1 MVLFYSNIICLSVYL
16 SVQVQPNHGR
26 RKQRERQ
33 GRFCSVRAKLVTALV
48 QRFVVTEEEH
58 HHQIR
63 DDPLDSSL
71 EAVAENKGFNSQL
84 SP

>member
-58 HHQIR
+58 HQIR

-71 EAVAENKGFNSQL
+71 EAVAMNKAFNSQL

>member
-1 MVLFYSNIICLSVYL
+1 MHGFYFIAILYIYL
-16 SVQVQPNHGR
+16 SIRPTKP
-26 RKQRERQ
+26 RKQRHRERQ
-33 GRFCSVRAKLVTALV
+33 GRFCSVRAKLVMALV
-48 QRFVVTEEEH
+48 QRFVVTEEE

-71 EAVAENKGFNSQL
+71 EAVAMNKGFNSQL

>member
-1 MVLFYSNIICLSVYL
+1 MVLFYSNII
-16 SVQVQPNHGR
+16 PNHGSR
-26 RKQRERQ
+26 DRERERQ
-33 GRFCSVRAKLVTALV
+33 GRFCSVRAKLVMALV
-48 QRFVVTEEEH
+48 QRFVVTEEE